1 MAEQQ
6 TQLLLTEEV
15 LHKEIAVMIIL
26 TEDPVVPLQQTE
38 VITTIIAETTI
49 HPEATLLVHHVHQ
62 TAVEEA

>member
-15 LHKEIAVMIIL
+15 LLKEIAVTITL
-26 TEDPVVPLQQTE
+26 TEDQVVRLQQTE

-49 HPEATLLVHHVHQ
+49 HPEATLLAHHVHQ